1 MRKTRGR
8 FVTFRVTED
17 EFEQLKIACHRQG
30 DPSMSVFA
38 RKVILNAPTPAAGN
52 VIDKLDALDRRL
64 SILEVAVNPSKK

>member
-1 MRKTRGR
+1 
-8 FVTFRVTED
+8 
-17 EFEQLKIACHRQG
+17 
-30 DPSMSVFA
+30 MSVFA